1 MISKIYNY
9 SEEEIINLINK
20 SNSISEF
27 LSSIGLSASGSGSR
41 KAFYKYVEEHNLQ
54 QELLNLKERTSKKLA
69 LLVREPRVQRRLTY
83 EEMFCENS
91 SASRHI
97 IKKYLLRTRLIEYKC
112 AGCGNDGEWNG
123 KELSLQLDHI
133 NGINNDNRL
142 ENLRFLCPNC
152 HSQTETF
159 SGKHKSLNTKK
170 PRKTPKVSLVEDK
183 IINTVNLE
191 LERWRLIENSD
202 IDFSKFGWV
211 KELSKLF
218 NISENKAGVYVKK
231 HYPEFYETKC
241 FKRL

>member
-1 MISKIYNY
+1 MTSKIYNY
-9 SEEEIINLINK
+9 SEEEIVDLINK

-27 LSSIGLSASGSGSR
+27 LSSIGLSSSGSGSR
-41 KAFYKYVEEHNLQ
+41 TVFYKYIEEHNLQ
-54 QELLNLKERTSKKLA
+54 QELLSLRERTSKKLA
-69 LLVREPRVQRRLTY
+69 SLAKEKNVQRRLTIT
-83 EEMFCENS
+83 EMFCENS

-97 IKKYLLRTRLIEYKC
+97 IKKHLLRTKLIEYKC
-112 AGCGNDGEWNG
+112 ASCGNGGEWNG
-123 KELSLQLDHI
+123 KGLSLQLDHI

-159 SGKHKSLNTKK
+159 SGKHKSLSS
-170 PRKTPKVSLVEDK
+170 KTNNLKNSKNEK
-183 IINTVNLE
+183 NIALE
-191 LERWRLIENSD
+191 LERWSLIESSN
-202 IDFSKFGWV
+202 IDFSSFGWV

-218 NISENKAGVYVKK
+218 NISENRAGVYVKK

>member
-9 SEEEIINLINK
+9 SEEEIIDLINK

-41 KAFYKYVEEHNLQ
+41 EVFYKYVEEHNLQ
-54 QELLNLKERTSKKLA
+54 QELLSLRERTSKKLA
-69 LLVREPRVQRRLTY
+69 SLAKEKNVQKRLTF

-97 IKKYLLRTRLIEYKC
+97 VKRYLVRTKLIEYKC

-159 SGKHKSLNTKK
+159 SGKHKSLSS
-170 PRKTPKVSLVEDK
+170 KTNNLKNSKNEK
-183 IINTVNLE
+183 NIALE
-191 LERWRLIENSD
+191 LERWSLIESSN
-202 IDFSKFGWV
+202 IDFSSFGWV

-218 NISENKAGVYVKK
+218 NISENRAGVYVKK